1 MRLLPPTVDAN
12 GHEGHLGLLGR
23 ATVDELESRAQRL
36 GASDIFVLRRLAENR
51 YAHVG
56 GIGRGAGWAG
66 IVELDILVDPIGA
79 DLAVGRLVR
88 FGWAESHHVF
98 GPYWARRAVALAL
111 SCDELVIFGTPDADT
126 GLDNC
131 PEADLTACAS
141 YAAERIADVSPA
153 KRLADELEL
162 LHAVQEL
169 ASRRPTTVAEAMDA
183 ITEVTACALSCEAA
197 ALYVPGRELTV
208 HERGWH
214 PPTDLTNALGELFG
228 TVGEVACT
236 QDAARADRLPALSAD
251 NGVRSH
257 LVVPI
262 GSPSKA
268 LLLAVHTR
276 SAPRGFTDLCQQLGL
291 RLGEVA
297 DMHLSTTFVREEMQE
312 ALRESR
318 LSARCDPL
326 TGLGNRLAWGE
337 ACDTA
342 AERIAEGYG
351 YGVVVAD
358 LDGLKACN
366 DRYGHAA
373 GDTLIVRFADRVRSI
388 IRTGDTA
395 FRTGGDEVAVLLP
408 ADAADE
414 AVAVAERLRE
424 ALSALGEDDDPPLRA
439 AVGHAWCGTGQ
450 DIEDAV
456 RAADDAMY
464 AEKARTRGS
473 RVPVSHPLS
482 VAVGG

>member
-1 MRLLPPTVDAN
+1 VDQ
-12 GHEGHLGLLGR
+12 
-23 ATVDELESRAQRL
+23 LESWAQRL
-36 GASDIFVLRRLAENR
+36 GISDVFVLRRLAENR

-56 GIGRGAGWAG
+56 GVGRGAAWAG
-66 IVELDILVDPIGA
+66 IVELDIVADPIGP
-79 DLAVGRLVR
+79 DLAVGRLAR
-88 FGWAESHHVF
+88 FDWSEPHHVF
-98 GPYWARRAVALAL
+98 GPYWARHAVALPL
-111 SCDELVIFGTPDADT
+111 SCDELVIFGSADPHRGLDDCPDAE
-126 GLDNC
+126 LR
-131 PEADLTACAS
+131 ACAT
-141 YAAERIADVSPA
+141 YAAERIGDVSPA

-162 LHAVQEL
+162 LHAVQDL
-169 ASRRPTTVAEAMDA
+169 ASRRPTTVADAMAA
-183 ITEVTACALSCEAA
+183 ITEVVACALSCEAA
-197 ALYVPGRELTV
+197 ALYLPDRELAV

-214 PPTDLTNALGELFG
+214 APVDLSAALGELFG
-228 TVGEVACT
+228 PATEVVCT
-236 QDAARADRLPALSAD
+236 QDTTRADVPAALGAD
-251 NGVRSH
+251 HGVRSH
-257 LVVPI
+257 LIVPI
-262 GSPSKA
+262 GSPAKA

-276 SAPRGFTDLCQQLGL
+276 SAPRGFTDLCQQLGR

-297 DMHLSTTFVREEMQE
+297 DMHLSTTFVREEMLE

-337 ACDTA
+337 ACDIA
-342 AERIAEGYG
+342 AERVYEGYG

-366 DRYGHAA
+366 DRFGHAA
-373 GDTLIVRFADRVRSI
+373 GDALIVRFADQVRSI

-414 AVAVAERLRE
+414 ARVVARRLRD
-424 ALSALGEDDDPPLRA
+424 ALSAGRNGDDQTLRA
-439 AVGHAWCGTGQ
+439 AVGHAWCGAGG

-464 AEKARTRGS
+464 AEKARTRGA
-473 RVPVSHPLS
+473 RVPATHPAS
-482 VAVGG
+482 AAVGA

>member
-1 MRLLPPTVDAN
+1 MQRPRGPF
-12 GHEGHLGLLGR
+12 LGLLER
-23 ATVDELESRAQRL
+23 ATVDQLESWAQRL
-36 GASDIFVLRRLAENR
+36 GVSDVFVLRRLAENR

-56 GIGRGAGWAG
+56 GVGRGAGWAG
-66 IVELDILVDPIGA
+66 IVELDMLVDPIGP
-79 DLAVGRLVR
+79 DLAVGRPAR
-88 FGWAESHHVF
+88 FRWAEPHHVF
-98 GPYWARRAVALAL
+98 GPYWACCVVALAL
-111 SCDELVIFGTPDADT
+111 TCDELVVFGTADRDSGLSERPDAD
-126 GLDNC
+126 LR
-131 PEADLTACAS
+131 ACAT
-141 YAAERIADVSPA
+141 YAAERIDDVSPA

-162 LHAVQEL
+162 LHAVQDL
-169 ASRRPTTVAEAMDA
+169 ASRRPATVAEAMEA
-183 ITEVTACALSCEAA
+183 ITEVAACALSCEAA
-197 ALYVPGRELTV
+197 ALYVPGRDLAV

-214 PPTDLTNALGELFG
+214 PPVDLTDALGDLFG
-228 TVGEVACT
+228 AAAEVVCT
-236 QDAARADRLPALSAD
+236 QDASSAGMPPALGAD
-251 NGVRSH
+251 HAVRSH
-257 LVVPI
+257 LIVPI
-262 GSPSKA
+262 GAPVKA
-268 LLLAVHTR
+268 LLVAVHTR
-276 SAPRGFTDLCQQLGL
+276 SAPRGFTDLCQQLGR

-318 LSARCDPL
+318 LSARSDPL

-337 ACDTA
+337 ACDIA
-342 AERIAEGYG
+342 AERVAEGYG

-373 GDTLIVRFADRVRSI
+373 GDALIVRFAERVRTI

-414 AVAVAERLRE
+414 AGAVADRLRE
-424 ALSALGEDDDPPLRA
+424 ALSDGDDQALRA
-439 AVGHAWCGTGQ
+439 AVGHAWCGAGG
-450 DIEDAV
+450 DIADAA

-464 AEKARTRGS
+464 AEKARTRGA
-473 RVPVSHPLS
+473 RVPVTYPLS

>member
-1 MRLLPPTVDAN
+1 MWHPAPTVEASSTRATV
-12 GHEGHLGLLGR
+12 GLLGR
-23 ATVDELESRAQRL
+23 ATVDQLESRAQRI
-36 GASDIFVLRRLAENR
+36 GVSDVFVLRRLAANR

-56 GIGRGAGWAG
+56 GVGRGAGWAG
-66 IVELDILVDPIGA
+66 IVELDILVDPIGP
-79 DLAVGRLVR
+79 DLAVGGLAR
-88 FGWAESHHVF
+88 FGWDEPHHVF
-98 GPYWARRAVALAL
+98 GPYWARQAVAIVL
-111 SCDELVIFGTPDADT
+111 SCDELVVLGSASPDGDLDGCPDAD
-126 GLDNC
+126 LR
-131 PEADLTACAS
+131 ACAA
-141 YAAERIADVSPA
+141 YAAERIGDVSPA

-162 LHAVQEL
+162 LHAVQDL
-169 ASRRPTTVAEAMDA
+169 ASRRPTTVTEAMDA
-183 ITEVTACALSCEAA
+183 VTEVAAQALSCEAA
-197 ALYVPGRELTV
+197 ALYVPGRELVV

-214 PPTDLTNALGELFG
+214 PPLDLTSALGDLFG
-228 TVGEVACT
+228 SVEEVACR
-236 QDAARADRLPALSAD
+236 QDTSRTDLPAALGAD
-251 NGVRSH
+251 HGVRSH
-257 LVVPI
+257 LLVPI
-262 GSPSKA
+262 GSPAKA

-276 SAPRGFTDLCQQLGL
+276 AAPRGFTDLCQQLGR

-342 AERIAEGYG
+342 AERVAEGYG

-373 GDTLIVRFADRVRSI
+373 GDALIVRFADRVRSI

-408 ADAADE
+408 AAAPEE
-414 AVAVAERLRE
+414 AAAVAERLRE
-424 ALSALGEDDDPPLRA
+424 ALSAGDDRGEQALRA
-439 AVGHAWCGTGQ
+439 AVGHAWCGAGA
-450 DIEDAV
+450 DIADAA

-464 AEKARTRGS
+464 AEKARTRGA
-473 RVPVSHPLS
+473 RVPVTYPLS

>member
-1 MRLLPPTVDAN
+1 
-12 GHEGHLGLLGR
+12 
-23 ATVDELESRAQRL
+23 
-36 GASDIFVLRRLAENR
+36 
-51 YAHVG
+51 
-56 GIGRGAGWAG
+56 
-66 IVELDILVDPIGA
+66 
-79 DLAVGRLVR
+79 
-88 FGWAESHHVF
+88 HHVF
-98 GPYWARRAVALAL
+98 GPYWARQVVALAPT
-111 SCDELVIFGTPDADT
+111 CDELVIFGTTDPDSRLIDGQDAD
-126 GLDNC
+126 LS
-131 PEADLTACAS
+131 ACAGL
-141 YAAERIADVSPA
+141 AAERIGDVSPA

-162 LHAVQEL
+162 LHAVQDL
-169 ASRRPTTVAEAMDA
+169 ASRRPTTVDEAMEA
-183 ITEVTACALSCEAA
+183 ITEVAACALSCEAA
-197 ALYVPGRELTV
+197 ALYVPGRELAV
-208 HERGWH
+208 HERGWQ
-214 PPTDLTNALGELFG
+214 PPGDLTVALAELFG
-228 TVGEVACT
+228 TVREVACT
-236 QDAARADRLPALSAD
+236 QDAARADLPPALGAD

-257 LVVPI
+257 LMVPI
-262 GSPSKA
+262 GTPAKA

-312 ALRESR
+312 ALRESQ
-318 LSARCDPL
+318 LSARCDAL

-337 ACDTA
+337 ACDAA
-342 AERIAEGYG
+342 AERVAEGYG

-388 IRTGDTA
+388 IRAGDTA

-414 AVAVAERLRE
+414 AAAVAERLRE
-424 ALSALGEDDDPPLRA
+424 ALSTTDNDDDLPVRA
-439 AVGHAWCGTGQ
+439 AVGHAWCGVGEG
-450 DIEDAV
+450 IEDAV

-464 AEKARTRGS
+464 AEKARTRGA
-473 RVPVSHPLS
+473 RVSENYPLS